1 MKVEGGGHRGMTLV
15 DLEQVCAEIGK
26 DYDAALRMVR
36 RLNDGV
42 DREEAVAIVVRL
54 LRGGNVT
61 QTQGASTVENA
72 LAAIDA
78 RRREVADRLEGIDK
92 EKTELKAEEKKL
104 NKAAQALRS
113 VTGTEN
119 REFFCD
125 ECNLPFASR
134 QGLSTHK
141 TKTHR
146 KAS

>member
-1 MKVEGGGHRGMTLV
+1 MSVP
-15 DLEQVCAEIGK
+15 DLEEVCERTGK
-26 DYDAALRMVR
+26 DFDAALRMVR
-36 RLNDGV
+36 RLTDGV
-42 DREEAVAIVVRL
+42 ERDEAVAIVVRL
-54 LRGGNVT
+54 LEERRPVVAEGS
-61 QTQGASTVENA
+61 QTVENA

-113 VTGTEN
+113 VTGAEN